1 MKKITLLACACALF
15 LAPAVN
21 AQEVQYVEDPAQ
33 GYIFNRMQ
41 DNWFIQA
48 EGGIGV
54 MMSKY
59 DANMKLG
66 KRFLAP
72 KANLFI
78 GKWFSPL
85 LGVRIGGHFEQMK
98 GVTDVNQRN
107 GEPYG
112 IGGRYDM
119 IDQLKDDAGD
129 LLVGQKFNRIG
140 VTGDVLF
147 NLTNWICGYKPG
159 RFYNAVLYA
168 GASVS
173 WNFYK
178 DQVDGT
184 GSWKYMGKYNGVE
197 HMHSRNFALQAG
209 LLNTF
214 ALGKHVDLLLDLRF
228 DMVQEHVDGTG
239 RKTWIE
245 YPSAM
250 LGFAYKFGKTEWNAP
265 VVPVCPPVVDYSADL
280 DALRNKLA
288 QANAKIR
295 DLENQLNEC
304 LKKKNQPQ
312 PVQPVAAA
320 SKEAPLATIYYPR
333 GKSYITPVQMEVVNA
348 VSEVMKQENDNYILT
363 GWADNYTGNDAI
375 NIKLRHDRVNGVK
388 KTLEDKGIDGSRLQA
403 ETNNG
408 NLVDYGPQCAPLGRA
423 VTIQRNK

>member
-48 EGGIGV
+48 TGGVGV
-54 MMSKY
+54 MMSYK

-98 GVTDVNQRN
+98 GATDNPN
-107 GEPYG
+107 A
-112 IGGRYDM
+112 IGYRTDM
-119 IDQLKDDAGD
+119 GDMMKDDAKG
-129 LLVGQKFNRIG
+129 VMGQKFNRIG

-147 NLTNWICGYKPG
+147 NVTNWLCGYKPG
-159 RFYNAVLYA
+159 RFYNAVVYA
-168 GASVS
+168 GASTS
-173 WNFYK
+173 WDFYNDK
-178 DQVDGT
+178 ADGT
-184 GSWKYMGKYNGVE
+184 GSWKYKGANNGKEGS
-197 HMHSRNFALQAG
+197 HDRNFALQAG
-209 LLNTF
+209 LLNSF

-228 DMVQEHVDGTG
+228 DMIQEHIDGWG
-239 RKTWIE
+239 HKTWNE
-245 YPSAM
+245 YPSVQ

-265 VVPVCPPVVDYSADL
+265 VVPVCPQYQDLTPEL

-295 DLENQLNEC
+295 DLENQLNDC
-304 LKKKNQPQ
+304 LNWKRNHKCPENN
-312 PVQPVAAA
+312 VVNNIIGD
-320 SKEAPLATIYYPR
+320 APLATIYYPR
-333 GKSYITPVQMEVVNA
+333 GKSYITPLQMEVVNA
-348 VSEVMKQENDNYILT
+348 VADVMNNESDSYKLT

-388 KTLEDKGIDGSRLQA
+388 KTLEDKGIDGDRLNT
-403 ETNNG
+403 ETNNE
-408 NLVDYGPQCAPLGRA
+408 NHPHATSLASAPLGRC
-423 VTIQRNK
+423 VTIERNK

>member
-48 EGGIGV
+48 EGGVGV
-54 MMSKY
+54 MMSYK
-59 DANMKLG
+59 DAQMKLG
-66 KRFLAP
+66 KRFMAP

-98 GVTDVNQRN
+98 GVAGQPSAIGLRTD
-107 GEPYG
+107 
-112 IGGRYDM
+112 M
-119 IDQLKDDAGD
+119 ADQMKDGVQ
-129 LLVGQKFNRIG
+129 LPGQKFNRIG

-147 NLTNWICGYKPG
+147 NLTNWLCGYKPG
-159 RFYNAVLYA
+159 RFYNATLYA
-168 GASVS
+168 GASTS
-173 WNFYK
+173 WNFYNDK
-178 DQVDGT
+178 ADGK
-184 GSWKYMGKYNGVE
+184 GSWKYMGANNGKKG
-197 HMHSRNFALQAG
+197 MHSRNFALQAG
-209 LLNTF
+209 LLNSF

-228 DMVQEHVDGTG
+228 DMIQEHMDGSG

-265 VVPVCPPVVDYSADL
+265 VVPICPQYPDPTPEL
-280 DALRNKLA
+280 EALRNKLA

-295 DLENQLNEC
+295 DLENQLNDC
-304 LKKKNQPQ
+304 LNWKKNHKCDKPG
-312 PVQPVAAA
+312 PVA
-320 SKEAPLATIYYPR
+320 KEAPLATIYYPR
-333 GKSYITPVQMEVVNA
+333 GKSYITPVQMEVVDA
-348 VSEVMKQENDNYILT
+348 VADVMNNENDNYLLT
-363 GWADNYTGNDAI
+363 GWADNYTGNDEI

-388 KTLEDKGIDGSRLQA
+388 KALEGKGINGGRLST
-403 ETNNG
+403 ETNNA
-408 NLVDYGPQCAPLGRA
+408 NHPDVYGAQSAPLGRC
-423 VTIQRNK
+423 VTIVRNK

>member
-41 DNWFIQA
+41 DNWFVQA
-48 EGGIGV
+48 TGGVGV
-54 MMSKY
+54 LMSYK

-66 KRFLAP
+66 KRILAP

-98 GVTDVNQRN
+98 GVAGQSDAIGLRTD
-107 GEPYG
+107 
-112 IGGRYDM
+112 M
-119 IDQLKDDAGD
+119 ADQMKDGVQ
-129 LLVGQKFNRIG
+129 LPGQKFNRIG

-147 NLTNWICGYKPG
+147 NVTNWLCGYKPG
-159 RFYNAVLYA
+159 RFYNAIVYA
-168 GASVS
+168 GASTS

-178 DQVDGT
+178 DQRDGK
-184 GSWKYMGKYNGVE
+184 GSWKYGGYNNGKEGW
-197 HMHSRNFALQAG
+197 HDRNFALQAG

-228 DMVQEHVDGTG
+228 DMIQEHMDGYG
-239 RKTWIE
+239 HKTWNE
-245 YPSAM
+245 YPSAQ

-265 VVPVCPPVVDYSADL
+265 VVPICPPVVNNDAEL

-295 DLENQLNEC
+295 DLENQLNDC
-304 LKKKNQPQ
+304 LNWKKNHKCDKPG
-312 PVQPVAAA
+312 PA
-320 SKEAPLATIYYPR
+320 KEAPLATIYYPR

-348 VSEVMKQENDNYILT
+348 VADVMNNENDNYTLT
-363 GWADNYTGNDAI
+363 GWADNYTGNDEI

-388 KTLEDKGIDGSRLQA
+388 KALEDKGINGGRLST
-403 ETNNG
+403 ETNNA
-408 NLVDYGPQCAPLGRA
+408 NHPDVYGAQSAPLGRC
-423 VTIQRNK
+423 VTIVRNK

>member
-1 MKKITLLACACALF
+1 
-15 LAPAVN
+15 
-21 AQEVQYVEDPAQ
+21 
-33 GYIFNRMQ
+33 
-41 DNWFIQA
+41 
-48 EGGIGV
+48 
-54 MMSKY
+54 MMSYK
-59 DANMKLG
+59 DAQMKLG

-98 GVTDVNQRN
+98 GATDNM
-107 GEPYG
+107 YA
-112 IGGRYDM
+112 IGVRTDM
-119 IDQLKDDAGD
+119 GDQMKDGANVR
-129 LLVGQKFNRIG
+129 LGQKFNRIG

-168 GASVS
+168 GASTS
-173 WNFYK
+173 WNFYNDK
-178 DQVDGT
+178 ADGS
-184 GSWKYMGKYNGVE
+184 GSWKYGGWNNGKEGY
-197 HMHSRNFALQAG
+197 HDRNFALQAG
-209 LLNTF
+209 LLNSF

-228 DMVQEHVDGTG
+228 DMVQEHVDGAG
-239 RKTWIE
+239 QGHKTWIE

-250 LGFAYKFGKTEWNAP
+250 LGLAYKFGKTEWNAP
-265 VVPVCPPVVDYSADL
+265 VVPICPQVKDNSAEL
-280 DALRNKLA
+280 DALRNKLN

-304 LKKKNQPQ
+304 LKKKNQP
-312 PVQPVAAA
+312 VAPQNNLTAA

-333 GKSYITPVQMEVVNA
+333 GKSYITPVQMEIVNA

-363 GWADNYTGNDAI
+363 GWADNYTGNDEI

-388 KTLEDKGIDGSRLQA
+388 KTLEDKGIDGGRLQT

-408 NLVDYGPQCAPLGRA
+408 NLVDYGPQSAPLGRA

>member
-48 EGGIGV
+48 EGGVGV
-54 MMSKY
+54 MMSY
-59 DANMKLG
+59 RDAKMKLG
-66 KRFLAP
+66 KRFMAP

-98 GVTDVNQRN
+98 GATDMNN
-107 GEPYG
+107 INA
-112 IGGRYDM
+112 IGYRADM
-119 IDQLKDDAGD
+119 ADQMKDGPDYA
-129 LLVGQKFNRIG
+129 GQKFNRIG

-147 NLTNWICGYKPG
+147 NVTNWLCGYKPG
-159 RFYNAVLYA
+159 RFYNAVVYA
-168 GASVS
+168 GASTS

-178 DQVDGT
+178 DQRDGN
-184 GSWKYMGKYNGVE
+184 GSWKYGGWNNGKEG
-197 HMHSRNFALQAG
+197 HHDRNFALQAG

-228 DMVQEHVDGTG
+228 DMIQEHIDGLG
-239 RKTWIE
+239 RKTWNE

-265 VVPVCPPVVDYSADL
+265 VVPICPQVRDNSAEL

-304 LKKKNQPQ
+304 LKKKNQPVT
-312 PVQPVAAA
+312 PDNLTTTT
-320 SKEAPLATIYYPR
+320 EAPLATIYYPR

-348 VSEVMKQENDNYILT
+348 VADVMANENNSYRLI
-363 GWADNYTGNDAI
+363 GWADNYTGNDDI

-388 KTLEDKGIDGSRLQA
+388 KALEDKGIDGGRLDC
-403 ETNNG
+403 ETNND
-408 NLVDYGPQCAPLGRA
+408 NHPYATSLASAPLGRC
-423 VTIQRNK
+423 VTINRK

>member
-15 LAPAVN
+15 LAPVVN

-48 EGGIGV
+48 TGGVGV
-54 MMSKY
+54 LMSYK

-98 GVTDVNQRN
+98 GAVANDGYKAAIGVRTDM
-107 GEPYG
+107 G
-112 IGGRYDM
+112 
-119 IDQLKDDAGD
+119 DQMKDDARGV
-129 LLVGQKFNRIG
+129 LGQKFNRIG

-147 NLTNWICGYKPG
+147 NVTNWLCGYKPG
-159 RFYNAVLYA
+159 RFYNAVVYA
-168 GASVS
+168 GASTS
-173 WNFYK
+173 WNFYNDK
-178 DQVDGT
+178 ADGS
-184 GSWKYMGKYNGVE
+184 GSWKYGGAHNGTKGW
-197 HMHSRNFALQAG
+197 HDRNFALQAG

-228 DMVQEHVDGTG
+228 DMIQEHIDGWG
-239 RKTWIE
+239 HKTWNE
-245 YPSAM
+245 YPSVQ

-265 VVPVCPPVVDYSADL
+265 VVPICPQYPDPTPEL
-280 DALRNKLA
+280 EALRNKLA

-295 DLENQLNEC
+295 DLENQLNDC
-304 LKKKNQPQ
+304 LNWKKNHKCDKPG
-312 PVQPVAAA
+312 PA
-320 SKEAPLATIYYPR
+320 KEAPLATIYYPS

-348 VSEVMKQENDNYILT
+348 VADVMNNENDNYTLT

-388 KTLEDKGIDGSRLQA
+388 KALEDKGVDGGRLDT
-403 ETNNG
+403 ETNNE
-408 NLVDYGPQCAPLGRA
+408 NHPHATSLASAPLGRC
-423 VTIQRNK
+423 VTIERNK

>member
-48 EGGIGV
+48 EGGVGV
-54 MMSKY
+54 MMSY
-59 DANMKLG
+59 RDAKMKLG
-66 KRFLAP
+66 KRFMAP

-98 GVTDVNQRN
+98 GATDMNN
-107 GEPYG
+107 INA
-112 IGGRYDM
+112 IGYRADM
-119 IDQLKDDAGD
+119 ADQMKDGPDYA
-129 LLVGQKFNRIG
+129 GQKFNRIG

-147 NLTNWICGYKPG
+147 NVTNWLCGYKPG
-159 RFYNAVLYA
+159 RFYNAVVYA
-168 GASVS
+168 GASTS

-178 DQVDGT
+178 DQRDGN
-184 GSWKYMGKYNGVE
+184 GSWKYGGWNNGKEG
-197 HMHSRNFALQAG
+197 HHDRNFALQAG

-228 DMVQEHVDGTG
+228 DMIQEHIDGLG
-239 RKTWIE
+239 RKTWNE

-265 VVPVCPPVVDYSADL
+265 VVPICPQVRDNSAEL

-304 LKKKNQPQ
+304 LKKKNQPVT
-312 PVQPVAAA
+312 PDNLTTTT
-320 SKEAPLATIYYPR
+320 EAPLDIF
-333 GKSYITPVQMEVVNA
+333 
-348 VSEVMKQENDNYILT
+348 
-363 GWADNYTGNDAI
+363 
-375 NIKLRHDRVNGVK
+375 
-388 KTLEDKGIDGSRLQA
+388 
-403 ETNNG
+403 
-408 NLVDYGPQCAPLGRA
+408 
-423 VTIQRNK
+423 

>member
-48 EGGIGV
+48 EGGVGV
-54 MMSKY
+54 MMSFK
-59 DANMKLG
+59 DAEAKFG
-66 KRFLAP
+66 KRIAP

-98 GVTDVNQRN
+98 GIA
-107 GEPYG
+107 GEPTA
-112 IGGRYDM
+112 IGRRTDL
-119 IDQLKDDAGD
+119 DWLKDNADKTNYYGA
-129 LLVGQKFNRIG
+129 QMFNRIG

-147 NLTNWICGYKPG
+147 NVTNWLCGYKPG
-159 RFYNAVLYA
+159 RFYNAVVYA
-168 GASVS
+168 GASTS
-173 WNFYK
+173 WDFYRQGYGAG
-178 DQVDGT
+178 D
-184 GSWKYMGKYNGVE
+184 WKYKGDKNGIE
-197 HMHSRNFALQAG
+197 GSHDRNFALQAG
-209 LLNTF
+209 LLNSF

-228 DMVQEHVDGTG
+228 DMVQEHMDYPGH
-239 RKTWIE
+239 KTWVE
-245 YPSAM
+245 YPSVM
-250 LGFAYKFGKTEWNAP
+250 LGLSYKFGKTEWNAP
-265 VVPVCPPVVDYSADL
+265 VVPICPPVVDNSAEL

-295 DLENQLNEC
+295 DLENQLNDC
-304 LKKKNQPQ
+304 LNWKKNHKCDNGPG
-312 PVQPVAAA
+312 P

-333 GKSYITPVQMEVVNA
+333 GKSYITPVQMEVVDA
-348 VSEVMKQENDNYILT
+348 VADVMNNEKDNYILT
-363 GWADNYTGNDAI
+363 GWADNYTGNDEI

-388 KTLEDKGIDGSRLQA
+388 NTLENKGISGSRLST
-403 ETNNG
+403 ETNNA
-408 NLVDYGPQCAPLGRA
+408 NHPDVYGAQSAPLGRC
-423 VTIQRNK
+423 VTIVRNK

>member
-1 MKKITLLACACALF
+1 MKKITLLACACAMF

-48 EGGIGV
+48 EGGVGV
-54 MMSKY
+54 MMSYK
-59 DANMKLG
+59 DAQMKLG

-98 GVTDVNQRN
+98 GATDNMN
-107 GEPYG
+107 A
-112 IGGRYDM
+112 IGVRTDM
-119 IDQLKDDAGD
+119 GDQMKDGANVR
-129 LLVGQKFNRIG
+129 LGQKFNRIG

-168 GASVS
+168 GASTS
-173 WNFYK
+173 WNFYNDK
-178 DQVDGT
+178 ADGS
-184 GSWKYMGKYNGVE
+184 GSWKYGGWNNGKEG
-197 HMHSRNFALQAG
+197 HHDRNFALQAG
-209 LLNTF
+209 LLNSF

-228 DMVQEHVDGTG
+228 DMVQEHVDGAG
-239 RKTWIE
+239 QGHKTWIE

-250 LGFAYKFGKTEWNAP
+250 LGLAYKFGKTEWNAP
-265 VVPVCPPVVDYSADL
+265 VVPICPQVKDNSAEL
-280 DALRNKLA
+280 DALRNKLN

-295 DLENQLNEC
+295 DLENQLNDC
-304 LKKKNQPQ
+304 LKKKNTPA
-312 PVQPVAAA
+312 PNNLTAAQ
-320 SKEAPLATIYYPR
+320 KEAPLATIYYPR

-348 VSEVMKQENDNYILT
+348 VSEVMKQENDSYILT

-388 KTLEDKGIDGSRLQA
+388 KALEDKGVDGGRLDT
-403 ETNNG
+403 ETNNE
-408 NLVDYGPQCAPLGRA
+408 NHPHATSLASAPLGRC
-423 VTIQRNK
+423 VTIERNK

>member
-1 MKKITLLACACALF
+1 MF

-48 EGGIGV
+48 EGGVGV
-54 MMSKY
+54 MMSYK
-59 DANMKLG
+59 DAEADFG
-66 KRFLAP
+66 KRIAP

-85 LGVRIGGHFEQMK
+85 LGLRIGGHFEQMK
-98 GVTDVNQRN
+98 GIAGQSSA
-107 GEPYG
+107 
-112 IGGRYDM
+112 IGYRSDLDM
-119 IDQLKDDAGD
+119 GDTQLP
-129 LLVGQKFNRIG
+129 GQLFNRIG

-159 RFYNAVLYA
+159 RFYNATVYA
-168 GASVS
+168 GASTS
-173 WNFYK
+173 WNFYNDK
-178 DQVDGT
+178 TDGT
-184 GSWKYMGKYNGVE
+184 GDWKYQGADNGKDGA
-197 HMHSRNFALQAG
+197 HSRNFALQAG
-209 LLNTF
+209 LLNSF
-214 ALGKHVDLLLDLRF
+214 AVSKHVDVLLDLRF
-228 DMVQEHVDGTG
+228 DMVQEHMDGAG
-239 RKTWIE
+239 RKTWVE

-250 LGFAYKFGKTEWNAP
+250 LGLAYKFGKTEWNAP
-265 VVPVCPPVVDYSADL
+265 VVPICPAVKDNSAEL

-304 LKKKNQPQ
+304 LKKKTT
-312 PVQPVAAA
+312 PVAPVNNITAA
-320 SKEAPLATIYYPR
+320 SSEAPLATIYYPR
-333 GKSYITPVQMEVVNA
+333 GKSYITPVQMEIVDA
-348 VSEVMKQENDNYILT
+348 VSEVMKQENDNYVLT

-388 KTLEDKGIDGSRLQA
+388 KTLEDKGIDGGRLET

-423 VTIQRNK
+423 VTIQRQK

>member
-48 EGGIGV
+48 EGGVGV
-54 MMSKY
+54 MMSYK
-59 DANMKLG
+59 DAQAKFG
-66 KRFLAP
+66 KRIAP

-98 GVTDVNQRN
+98 GIAGQPSAIGLRTDLDW
-107 GEPYG
+107 Y
-112 IGGRYDM
+112 
-119 IDQLKDDAGD
+119 KDDANKNG
-129 LLVGQKFNRIG
+129 VYGAQMFNRIG

-147 NLTNWICGYKPG
+147 NVTNWICGYKPG
-159 RFYNAVLYA
+159 RFYNAVVYA
-168 GASVS
+168 GASTS
-173 WNFYK
+173 WDFYNDK
-178 DQVDGT
+178 ADGT
-184 GSWKYMGKYNGVE
+184 GSWKYKGANNGKEGS
-197 HMHSRNFALQAG
+197 HDRNFALQAG
-209 LLNTF
+209 LLNSF

-228 DMVQEHVDGTG
+228 DMVQEHMDGAG
-239 RKTWIE
+239 RKTWVE

-250 LGFAYKFGKTEWNAP
+250 LGLAYKFGKTEWNAP
-265 VVPVCPPVVDYSADL
+265 VVPVCPPVIDNSADL

-295 DLENQLNEC
+295 DLENQLNDC
-304 LKKKNQPQ
+304 LNWKKNHKCGNTPG
-312 PVQPVAAA
+312 PV

-333 GKSYITPVQMEVVNA
+333 GKSYITPVQMEVVDA
-348 VSEVMKQENDNYILT
+348 VADVMNNENDNYLLT
-363 GWADNYTGNDAI
+363 GWADNYTGNDEI

-388 KTLEDKGIDGSRLQA
+388 KALEGKGINGGRLST
-403 ETNNG
+403 ETNNA
-408 NLVDYGPQCAPLGRA
+408 NHPDVYGAQSAPLGRC
-423 VTIQRNK
+423 VTIVRNK

>member
-48 EGGIGV
+48 EGGVGV
-54 MMSKY
+54 LMSYK
-59 DANMKLG
+59 DAKMKLG
-66 KRFLAP
+66 KRIMAP

-98 GVTDVNQRN
+98 GATNNPNAIGFRTDM
-107 GEPYG
+107 G
-112 IGGRYDM
+112 
-119 IDQLKDDAGD
+119 DQMKDDAGQGIF
-129 LLVGQKFNRIG
+129 GQKFNRIG

-147 NLTNWICGYKPG
+147 NVTNWLCGYKPG
-159 RFYNAVLYA
+159 RFYNAIVYA
-168 GASVS
+168 GASTS
-173 WNFYK
+173 WNFYNDK
-178 DQVDGT
+178 ADGK
-184 GSWKYMGKYNGVE
+184 GSWKYKGGDNGKEGS
-197 HMHSRNFALQAG
+197 HSRNFALQAG

-214 ALGKHVDLLLDLRF
+214 ALSKHVDLLLDLRF
-228 DMVQEHVDGTG
+228 DMIQEHIDGWG
-239 RKTWIE
+239 HKTWNE

-265 VVPVCPPVVDYSADL
+265 VVPICPQYPDPTPEL
-280 DALRNKLA
+280 EALRNKLA

-295 DLENQLNEC
+295 DLENQLNDC
-304 LKKKNQPQ
+304 LNWKKNHKCDKPG
-312 PVQPVAAA
+312 PA
-320 SKEAPLATIYYPR
+320 KEAPLATIYYPR
-333 GKSYITPVQMEVVNA
+333 GKSYITPVQMEVVDA
-348 VSEVMKQENDNYILT
+348 VADVMNNEKDNYVLT
-363 GWADNYTGNDAI
+363 GWADNYTGNDEI

-388 KTLEDKGIDGSRLQA
+388 KALEDKGINGGRLST
-403 ETNNG
+403 ETNNA
-408 NLVDYGPQCAPLGRA
+408 NHPDVYGAQSAPLGRC
-423 VTIQRNK
+423 VTIVRNK

>member
-15 LAPAVN
+15 LAPVVN

-41 DNWFIQA
+41 DNWFVQA
-48 EGGIGV
+48 TGGVGV
-54 MMSKY
+54 LMSYK

-66 KRFLAP
+66 KRILAP

-98 GVTDVNQRN
+98 GVAGQASAIGLRTDMADQMKDGVNY
-107 GEPYG
+107 P
-112 IGGRYDM
+112 
-119 IDQLKDDAGD
+119 
-129 LLVGQKFNRIG
+129 GQKFNRIG

-147 NLTNWICGYKPG
+147 NLTNWICGYRPG
-159 RFYNAVLYA
+159 RFYNATLYA
-168 GASVS
+168 GASTS

-178 DQVDGT
+178 DQRDGS
-184 GSWKYMGKYNGVE
+184 GSWKYAGYNNGKDG
-197 HMHSRNFALQAG
+197 HHDRNFALQAG
-209 LLNTF
+209 LLNSF
-214 ALGKHVDLLLDLRF
+214 ALGKHIDLLLDLRF
-228 DMVQEHVDGTG
+228 DMIQEHVDGAG

-245 YPSAM
+245 YPSAL
-250 LGFAYKFGKTEWNAP
+250 LGFAFKFGKTEWNAP
-265 VVPVCPPVVDYSADL
+265 VVPICPQVKDNSAEL

-304 LKKKNQPQ
+304 LKKKNTPA
-312 PVQPVAAA
+312 PTVVQAA
-320 SKEAPLATIYYPR
+320 STEAPLATIYYPR
-333 GKSYITPVQMEVVNA
+333 GKSYITPVQMEIVNA
-348 VSEVMKQENDNYILT
+348 VSEVMKQENDNYVLT
-363 GWADNYTGNDAI
+363 GWADTYTGNDEI

-388 KTLEDKGIDGSRLQA
+388 NTLMDKGIDGGRLQT

-408 NLVDYGPQCAPLGRA
+408 NLVDYGPQSAPLGRA
-423 VTIQRNK
+423 VTIQRQK

>member
-41 DNWFIQA
+41 DNWFLQV
-48 EGGIGV
+48 EGGVGV
-54 MMSKY
+54 MMSYK
-59 DANMKLG
+59 DAQMKLG
-66 KRFLAP
+66 KRILAP
-72 KANLFI
+72 KANSFI

-98 GVTDVNQRN
+98 GATDNLRA
-107 GEPYG
+107 
-112 IGGRYDM
+112 IGARTDM
-119 IDQLKDDAGD
+119 ADQMKDDAN
-129 LLVGQKFNRIG
+129 VRIGQKFNRIG

-147 NLTNWICGYKPG
+147 NVTNWICGYKPG
-159 RFYNAVLYA
+159 RFYNATIYA
-168 GASVS
+168 GASTS
-173 WNFYK
+173 WNFYNDK
-178 DQVDGT
+178 ADGT
-184 GSWKYMGKYNGVE
+184 GSWKYCGADNGKDGV
-197 HMHSRNFALQAG
+197 HSRNFALQAG
-209 LLNTF
+209 LLNSF

-228 DMVQEHVDGTG
+228 DMIQEHMDSWG

-265 VVPVCPPVVDYSADL
+265 VVPICPQVRDNSADL
-280 DALRNKLA
+280 DNLRNQLA
-288 QANAKIR
+288 KANAKIR

-304 LKKKNQPQ
+304 LKKKNTPVTPPTTPQ
-312 PVQPVAAA
+312 NNLTTI
-320 SKEAPLATIYYPR
+320 SNEAPLATIYYPR

-348 VSEVMKQENDNYILT
+348 VAEVMKQENDNYILT
-363 GWADNYTGNDAI
+363 GWADNYTGNDEI

-388 KTLEDKGIDGSRLQA
+388 NTLIEKGIDGGRLQA

>member
-41 DNWFIQA
+41 DNWFVQA
-48 EGGIGV
+48 EGGVGV
-54 MMSKY
+54 MMSYK
-59 DANMKLG
+59 DAKMKLG
-66 KRFLAP
+66 KRFMAP

-98 GVTDVNQRN
+98 GATDMNN
-107 GEPYG
+107 INA
-112 IGGRYDM
+112 IGYRRDM
-119 IDQLKDDAGD
+119 ADQMKDGPDFA
-129 LLVGQKFNRIG
+129 GQKFNRIG
-140 VTGDVLF
+140 ATGDVLF

-159 RFYNAVLYA
+159 RFYNATLYA

-173 WNFYK
+173 WNFYNDK
-178 DQVDGT
+178 ADGT
-184 GSWKYMGKYNGVE
+184 GSWKYMGADNGKE
-197 HMHSRNFALQAG
+197 GYHSRNFALQAG
-209 LLNTF
+209 LLNSF

-228 DMVQEHVDGTG
+228 DMIQEHVDGSG
-239 RKTWIE
+239 HKTWIE
-245 YPSAM
+245 YPSAL

-265 VVPVCPPVVDYSADL
+265 VVPICPQVKDNSAEL

-304 LKKKNQPQ
+304 LKKKNAPA
-312 PVQPVAAA
+312 PNNLTAA
-320 SKEAPLATIYYPR
+320 SSEAPLATIYYPR

-348 VSEVMKQENDNYILT
+348 VADVMSNENDNYILT
-363 GWADNYTGNDAI
+363 GWADNYTGNDDI

-388 KTLEDKGIDGSRLQA
+388 KALEDKGIDGGRLST
-403 ETNNG
+403 ETNNE
-408 NLVDYGPQCAPLGRA
+408 NHPSVYGAQSAPLGRC
-423 VTIQRNK
+423 VTIVRNK

>member
-48 EGGIGV
+48 EGGVGV
-54 MMSKY
+54 MMSY
-59 DANMKLG
+59 RDSQMKLG
-66 KRFLAP
+66 KRFMAP

-98 GVTDVNQRN
+98 GATDNTRA
-107 GEPYG
+107 
-112 IGGRYDM
+112 IGYRTDM
-119 IDQLKDDAGD
+119 DDQMKDDAIRGIY
-129 LLVGQKFNRIG
+129 GQKFNRIG

-147 NLTNWICGYKPG
+147 NVTNWICGYKPG
-159 RFYNAVLYA
+159 RFYNAVVYA
-168 GASVS
+168 GASTS
-173 WNFYK
+173 WNFYNDK
-178 DQVDGT
+178 ADGT
-184 GSWKYMGKYNGVE
+184 GSWKYMGADNGKDG
-197 HMHSRNFALQAG
+197 MHSRNFALQAG
-209 LLNTF
+209 LLNSF

-228 DMVQEHVDGTG
+228 DMVQEHVDGSG
-239 RKTWIE
+239 HKTWIE

-250 LGFAYKFGKTEWNAP
+250 LGLAYKFGKTEWNAP
-265 VVPVCPPVVDYSADL
+265 VVPICPQYVDNSAEL

-295 DLENQLNEC
+295 DLENQLNDC
-304 LKKKNQPQ
+304 LNWKKNHKCDNTPG
-312 PVQPVAAA
+312 P

-333 GKSYITPVQMEVVNA
+333 GKSYITPVQMEVVDA
-348 VSEVMKQENDNYILT
+348 VADVMNNERDNYTLT
-363 GWADNYTGNDAI
+363 GWADNYTGNDEI

-388 KTLEDKGIDGSRLQA
+388 NTLVGKGISESRLST
-403 ETNNG
+403 ETNNA
-408 NLVDYGPQCAPLGRA
+408 NHPDVYGAQSAPLGRC
-423 VTIQRNK
+423 VTIVRNK

>member
-48 EGGIGV
+48 EGGVGV
-54 MMSKY
+54 MMSYK

-98 GVTDVNQRN
+98 GATDTDRA
-107 GEPYG
+107 
-112 IGGRYDM
+112 IGFRTDM
-119 IDQLKDDAGD
+119 GDQMKDDARG
-129 LLVGQKFNRIG
+129 VYGQKFNRIG

-147 NLTNWICGYKPG
+147 NVTNWICGYKPG
-159 RFYNAVLYA
+159 RFYNAVVYA
-168 GASVS
+168 GASTS
-173 WNFYK
+173 WNFYNDK
-178 DQVDGT
+178 ADGT
-184 GSWKYMGKYNGVE
+184 GSWKYKGANNGKEGT
-197 HMHSRNFALQAG
+197 HDRNFALQAG
-209 LLNTF
+209 LLNSF

-228 DMVQEHVDGTG
+228 DMIQEHMDGAG

-265 VVPVCPPVVDYSADL
+265 VVPVCPQVRDNTADL
-280 DALRNKLA
+280 DALRNRLA
-288 QANAKIR
+288 QANDKIR
-295 DLENQLNEC
+295 SLENQLDDC
-304 LKKKNQPQ
+304 RKKLKKCQDQGPGEVIKT
-312 PVQPVAAA
+312 VTTD
-320 SKEAPLATIYYPR
+320 APLATIYYPR

-348 VSEVMKQENDNYILT
+348 VADVMNNENANYLLT

-388 KTLEDKGIDGSRLQA
+388 KTLEDKGIDGGRLNT
-403 ETNNG
+403 ETNNANHPSVFG
-408 NLVDYGPQCAPLGRA
+408 ASSAPLGRC
-423 VTIQRNK
+423 VTIERQK

>member
-41 DNWFIQA
+41 DNWFVQA
-48 EGGIGV
+48 TGGVGV
-54 MMSKY
+54 LMSYK

-66 KRFLAP
+66 KRILAP

-98 GVTDVNQRN
+98 GVAGQSDAIGLRTD
-107 GEPYG
+107 
-112 IGGRYDM
+112 M
-119 IDQLKDDAGD
+119 ADQMKDGVQ
-129 LLVGQKFNRIG
+129 LPGQKFNRIG

-147 NLTNWICGYKPG
+147 NVTNWLCGYKPG
-159 RFYNAVLYA
+159 RFYNAIVYA
-168 GASVS
+168 GASTS

-178 DQVDGT
+178 DQRDGK
-184 GSWKYMGKYNGVE
+184 GSWKYGGYNNGKEGW
-197 HMHSRNFALQAG
+197 HDRNFALQAG

-228 DMVQEHVDGTG
+228 DMIQEHMDGYG
-239 RKTWIE
+239 HKTWNE
-245 YPSAM
+245 YPSAQ

-265 VVPVCPPVVDYSADL
+265 VVPICPPVVNNDAEL

-295 DLENQLNEC
+295 DLENQLNDC
-304 LKKKNQPQ
+304 LNWKKNHKCDKPG
-312 PVQPVAAA
+312 PA
-320 SKEAPLATIYYPR
+320 KEAPLATIYYPR
-333 GKSYITPVQMEVVNA
+333 GKSYITPVQMEVVDA
-348 VSEVMKQENDNYILT
+348 VADVMNNENDNYTLT
-363 GWADNYTGNDAI
+363 GWADNYTGNDEI

-388 KTLEDKGIDGSRLQA
+388 KALEDKGINGGRLST
-403 ETNNG
+403 ETNNA
-408 NLVDYGPQCAPLGRA
+408 NHPDVYGAQSAPLGRC
-423 VTIQRNK
+423 VTIVRNK

>member
-48 EGGIGV
+48 EGGVGV
-54 MMSKY
+54 MMSY
-59 DANMKLG
+59 RDAQMKLG
-66 KRFLAP
+66 KRIMAP

-98 GVTDVNQRN
+98 GATDNTRA
-107 GEPYG
+107 
-112 IGGRYDM
+112 IGYRTDM
-119 IDQLKDDAGD
+119 ADQMKDDAMSGIQ
-129 LLVGQKFNRIG
+129 GQKFNRIG

-147 NLTNWICGYKPG
+147 NVTNWICGYRPG
-159 RFYNAVLYA
+159 RFYNATIYA
-168 GASVS
+168 GASTS
-173 WNFYK
+173 WNYYNDK
-178 DQVDGT
+178 ADGS
-184 GSWKYMGKYNGVE
+184 GSWKYCGDQNGKEG
-197 HMHSRNFALQAG
+197 MHSRNFALQAG
-209 LLNTF
+209 LLNSF
-214 ALGKHVDLLLDLRF
+214 AIGKHVDILLDLRF
-228 DMVQEHVDGTG
+228 DMIQEHVDGG
-239 RKTWIE
+239 GHKTWIE

-250 LGFAYKFGKTEWNAP
+250 LGLAYKFGKTEWNAP
-265 VVPVCPPVVDYSADL
+265 VVPICPQVRDNSAEL

-295 DLENQLNEC
+295 DLENQLNDC
-304 LKKKNQPQ
+304 LNWKKNHKCGSTPS
-312 PVQPVAAA
+312 PV

-333 GKSYITPVQMEVVNA
+333 GKSYITPVQMEVVDA
-348 VSEVMKQENDNYILT
+348 VADVMNNERDNYTLT
-363 GWADNYTGNDAI
+363 GWADNYTGNDEI

-388 KTLEDKGIDGSRLQA
+388 KALEDKGINGGRLST
-403 ETNNG
+403 ETNNA
-408 NLVDYGPQCAPLGRA
+408 NHPDVYGAQSAPLGRC
-423 VTIQRNK
+423 VTIVRNK

>member
-48 EGGIGV
+48 EGGVGV
-54 MMSKY
+54 MMSY
-59 DANMKLG
+59 RDAQMKLG
-66 KRFLAP
+66 KRILAP

-98 GVTDVNQRN
+98 GATDNTRAIGYRTDMGDQMKNDALN
-107 GEPYG
+107 G
-112 IGGRYDM
+112 IM
-119 IDQLKDDAGD
+119 
-129 LLVGQKFNRIG
+129 GQKFNRIG

-147 NLTNWICGYKPG
+147 NLTNWLCGYKPG
-159 RFYNAVLYA
+159 RFYNATLYA
-168 GASVS
+168 GASTS
-173 WNFYK
+173 WNFYNDK
-178 DQVDGT
+178 PDGK
-184 GSWKYMGKYNGVE
+184 GSWKYGGANNGKKGW
-197 HMHSRNFALQAG
+197 HDRNFALQAG
-209 LLNTF
+209 LLNSF

-228 DMVQEHVDGTG
+228 DMIQEHMDGSG
-239 RKTWIE
+239 HKTWIE

-265 VVPVCPPVVDYSADL
+265 VVPICPQYPDPTPEL
-280 DALRNKLA
+280 EALRNKLA

-295 DLENQLNEC
+295 DLENQLNDC
-304 LKKKNQPQ
+304 LNWKKNHKCDKPG
-312 PVQPVAAA
+312 PA
-320 SKEAPLATIYYPR
+320 KEAPLATIYYPR

-348 VSEVMKQENDNYILT
+348 VSEVMKQENDSYILT
-363 GWADNYTGNDAI
+363 GWADNYTGNDDI

-388 KTLEDKGIDGSRLQA
+388 KALEDKGIDGGRLDC
-403 ETNNG
+403 ETNND
-408 NLVDYGPQCAPLGRA
+408 NHPYATSLASAPLGRC
-423 VTIQRNK
+423 VTIERK

>member
-1 MKKITLLACACALF
+1 
-15 LAPAVN
+15 
-21 AQEVQYVEDPAQ
+21 
-33 GYIFNRMQ
+33 MQ
-41 DNWFIQA
+41 DNWFVQA
-48 EGGIGV
+48 EGGVGV
-54 MMSKY
+54 MMSYK

-98 GVTDVNQRN
+98 GVAGQASAIGLRTDM
-107 GEPYG
+107 G
-112 IGGRYDM
+112 DM
-119 IDQLKDDAGD
+119 MKDDARGYN
-129 LLVGQKFNRIG
+129 GQKFNRIG

-147 NLTNWICGYKPG
+147 NLTNWLCGYKPG
-159 RFYNAVLYA
+159 RFYNATLYA
-168 GASVS
+168 GASTS
-173 WNFYK
+173 WNFYNDK
-178 DQVDGT
+178 TDGT
-184 GSWKYMGKYNGVE
+184 GSWKYGGYNNGKEG
-197 HMHSRNFALQAG
+197 HHDRNFALQAG
-209 LLNTF
+209 LLNSF

-228 DMVQEHVDGTG
+228 DMIQEHMDGAG

-265 VVPVCPPVVDYSADL
+265 VVPVCPQVKDNSAEL

-295 DLENQLNEC
+295 DLENQLDDC
-304 LKKKNQPQ
+304 LKKLRACEGKTGPD
-312 PVQPVAAA
+312 PVV
-320 SKEAPLATIYYPR
+320 KEGPLATIYYPI

-348 VSEVMKQENDNYILT
+348 VAEVMNQENKDYRLC
-363 GWADNYTGNDAI
+363 GWADNYTGNDQI

-388 KTLEDKGIDGSRLQA
+388 KALVDKGIDGGRL
-403 ETNNG
+403 ETMTDNN
-408 NLVDYGPQCAPLGRA
+408 NLVDFGPQSAPLSRA
-423 VTIQRNK
+423 VTIERK

>member
-15 LAPAVN
+15 LAPVAN

-41 DNWFIQA
+41 DNWFVQA
-48 EGGIGV
+48 TGGVGV
-54 MMSKY
+54 LMSYK
-59 DANMKLG
+59 DAKMKLG

-98 GVTDVNQRN
+98 GATDMNN
-107 GEPYG
+107 INA
-112 IGGRYDM
+112 IGYRADM
-119 IDQLKDDAGD
+119 ADQMKDGPDYAGQ
-129 LLVGQKFNRIG
+129 LFNRIG

-147 NLTNWICGYKPG
+147 NVTNWLCGYKPG
-159 RFYNAVLYA
+159 RFYNATVYA
-168 GASVS
+168 GASTS

-178 DQVDGT
+178 DQRDGN
-184 GSWKYMGKYNGVE
+184 GSWKYGGYNNGKDG
-197 HMHSRNFALQAG
+197 HHDRNFALQAG
-209 LLNTF
+209 LLNSF

-228 DMVQEHVDGTG
+228 DMIQEHIDHFGH
-239 RKTWIE
+239 KTWNE
-245 YPSAM
+245 YPSVQ

-265 VVPVCPPVVDYSADL
+265 VVPVCPQYKDLTPDL

-295 DLENQLNEC
+295 DLENQLNDC
-304 LKKKNQPQ
+304 LRKLKKCQEEDHDGGQINVTK
-312 PVQPVAAA
+312 V
-320 SKEAPLATIYYPR
+320 EGPLATIYYPR

-348 VSEVMKQENDNYILT
+348 VADVMANENDNYRLT
-363 GWADNYTGNDAI
+363 GWADNYTGNDDI

-388 KTLEDKGIDGSRLQA
+388 KALEDKGIDGGRLDC
-403 ETNNG
+403 ETNND
-408 NLVDYGPQCAPLGRA
+408 NHPYATSLASAPLGRC
-423 VTIQRNK
+423 VTIERK